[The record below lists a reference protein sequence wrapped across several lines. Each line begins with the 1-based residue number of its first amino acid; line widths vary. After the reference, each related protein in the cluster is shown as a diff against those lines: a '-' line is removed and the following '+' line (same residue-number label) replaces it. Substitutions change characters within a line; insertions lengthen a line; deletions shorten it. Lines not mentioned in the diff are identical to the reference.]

1 MNCLSL
7 FCTLLDLIV
16 DMFLYTVSNVTMQDR
31 YGNALKTARAELFD
45 LTEQRK
51 VLDERITQLRRAILG
66 LIPLAQSEVEEEGT
80 ADTSF
85 KALEHELNRE
95 MGSLGIT
102 DACREALK
110 IAGEPLTPIQVRD
123 RVLDIN
129 PDLAKQSNLMASV
142 HTVLKRLEPKEATA
156 LTDKEGNL
164 FYKWVV
170 RSPKNRQSQPR

>member
-1 MNCLSL
+1 V
-7 FCTLLDLIV
+7 DLIV
-16 DMFLYTVSNVTMQDR
+16 DMFLYTVSNVIVQDR
-31 YGNALKTARAELFD
+31 YSNALKAARSELFD
-45 LTEQRK
+45 LTEQRR

-85 KALEHELNRE
+85 KALENELNRE

-123 RVLDIN
+123 RILDIN

-170 RSPKNRQSQPR
+170 RSPKNRQSPR